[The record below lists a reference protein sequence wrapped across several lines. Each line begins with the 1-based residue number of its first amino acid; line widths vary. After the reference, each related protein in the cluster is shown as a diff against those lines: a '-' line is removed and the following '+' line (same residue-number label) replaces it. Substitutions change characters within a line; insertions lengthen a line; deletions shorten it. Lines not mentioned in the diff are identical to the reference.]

1 MLPFPRKIII
11 NYIDILGICFY
22 MFNTVGYQ
30 PASTTT
36 EPITQPSS
44 TTLSTLAETST
55 QPSTSTTTKTSTL
68 SSIDSSS
75 TKYTTISIST
85 ETTSNPT
92 TIEPS
97 PCRDLNKINM
107 FILPCI
113 GPVFSFISS
122 TKNSTHFCGYVHYSR
137 IFIID
142 SFCIFLSGNFFSSS
156 KLVLFRLM
164 MRVFDCIVNKTEID
178 GNVTCSSDDKK
189 ELMEAI
195 GLQMN
200 QTLPLPFS
208 PDLCEWFYGGFF
220 IYKKWNHD
228 NLCEYYVL
236 ELL

>member
-1 MLPFPRKIII
+1 
-11 NYIDILGICFY
+11 

-44 TTLSTLAETST
+44 TTLSTVTETST
-55 QPSTSTTTKTSTL
+55 QPSTSTGTKTSTL

-97 PCRDLNKINM
+97 PCRDLNKVNM

-122 TKNSTHFCGYVHYSR
+122 TKNSTNFCGYVY
-137 IFIID
+137 
-142 SFCIFLSGNFFSSS
+142 
-156 KLVLFRLM
+156 
-164 MRVFDCIVNKTEID
+164 
-178 GNVTCSSDDKK
+178 
-189 ELMEAI
+189 
-195 GLQMN
+195 
-200 QTLPLPFS
+200 
-208 PDLCEWFYGGFF
+208 
-220 IYKKWNHD
+220 
-228 NLCEYYVL
+228 
-236 ELL
+236 

>member
-1 MLPFPRKIII
+1 
-11 NYIDILGICFY
+11 

-44 TTLSTLAETST
+44 STASETST
-55 QPSTSTTTKTSTL
+55 QPITGTINKTSTL

-85 ETTSNPT
+85 DTTSNPT
-92 TIEPS
+92 TIEPG
-97 PCRDLNKINM
+97 PCRDLNKVNM

-122 TKNSTHFCGYVHYSR
+122 TKNSTNFCGYVHYSR
-137 IFIID
+137 VFIID

-200 QTLPLPFS
+200 KTLPLPFS
-208 PDLCEWFYGGFF
+208 PDLCE
-220 IYKKWNHD
+220 
-228 NLCEYYVL
+228 
-236 ELL
+236 